1 MFDNKVPSWVSVS
14 SSLVNLLNPVQAV
27 LRPNFAF
34 VQTEEQISVEGK
46 LYGKL
51 SFIAKLDNDSVIYS
65 IIIRGNRD
73 YRASRAA
80 CLRLGSVFSFNSTGD
95 VTFYSAYA
103 KGVWGR
109 GWLILD
115 LCQSNSLQIKTT
127 YKAKRTSHV
136 WPFFM
141 VKTSYVTS
149 HAMGL

>member
-1 MFDNKVPSWVSVS
+1 MFDNKVPSRVSVS

-73 YRASRAA
+73 YRASRPA
-80 CLRLGSVFSFNSTGD
+80 CLSLGVSSRS
-95 VTFYSAYA
+95 
-103 KGVWGR
+103 
-109 GWLILD
+109 I
-115 LCQSNSLQIKTT
+115 Q
-127 YKAKRTSHV
+127 
-136 WPFFM
+136 P
-141 VKTSYVTS
+141 VTS
-149 HAMGL
+149 HSTARTPRAYGDEGG